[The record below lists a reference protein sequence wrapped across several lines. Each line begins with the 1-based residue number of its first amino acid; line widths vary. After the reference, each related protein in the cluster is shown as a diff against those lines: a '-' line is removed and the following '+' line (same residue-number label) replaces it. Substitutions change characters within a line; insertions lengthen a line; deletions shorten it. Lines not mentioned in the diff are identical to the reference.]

1 MDSQSQVE
9 AMQQRA
15 RRRAEQTPHG
25 GATTTLDQAVAVL
38 KDHLERGNKARR
50 LLADVDA
57 MRQAQREYFSDRKQ
71 EKLIQAK
78 ELEAKV
84 DAGLEELRRK

>member
-1 MDSQSQVE
+1 MTDSMVT

-15 RRRAEQTPHG
+15 RRRAEQAPVG
-25 GATTTLDQAVAVL
+25 GSTMTTLDEALKVL
-38 KDHLERGNKARR
+38 HENLDRGAKARR

-57 MRQAQREYFSDRKQ
+57 MRQAQREYFQDRRK
-71 EKLIQAK
+71 ETLIKAK